1 MAKVEAATGERKSRG
16 GKAATTA
23 VAKRYF
29 AAIGARD
36 LDGMT
41 ECWRPGATDR
51 LIGQADLVAPDD
63 VREWFGELFAAIP
76 DFSLQVTE
84 MVADS
89 KRCAVQWRATGT
101 FTGPGRFQGLEPTG
115 ARLELEGCDVV
126 QVEGDELVHN
136 DAYMDGMEIA
146 RQLGALP
153 ARGAKAETRMASAVN
168 ARTRM
173 LHRIADPPEEIA
185 DGVWIVRGGFPRKGF
200 NVYFVRDGDG
210 VLMFDAGIRAM
221 TNALAAAGAQLGG
234 ITRIVLGHS
243 HVDHRGAAPGLRG
256 IPVYVHPDEVA
267 DAEGDG
273 GLHYADVSQIRGPAR
288 WLYPRLLNSWDGGP
302 VTVAGTLSE
311 GDEVAGFQVIHL
323 PGHAPGLIALWRE
336 SDRLA
341 LVTDAFYTADPE
353 RFTPGP
359 PRVAHPAFS
368 LDTEQAR
375 QSMRKLAALEPA
387 AAWPG
392 HAEPLTGDV
401 RGQLEHA
408 AATT

>member
-1 MAKVEAATGERKSRG
+1 MAKVEAATGERKSRS
-16 GKAATTA
+16 GKTATTA

-29 AAIGARD
+29 AAVGARD
-36 LDGMT
+36 LDGMMA
-41 ECWRPGATDR
+41 CWRPGSLDR
-51 LIGQADLVAPDD
+51 LIGQADLIAPDGI
-63 VREWFGELFAAIP
+63 REWFGDLFAAIP

-101 FTGPGRFQGLEPTG
+101 FSGPGHFQGFAPTG
-115 ARLELEGCDVV
+115 ARIEIEGCDVV
-126 QVEGDELVHN
+126 QVEDDELVRN
-136 DAYMDGMEIA
+136 DAYVDGMELA

-153 ARGAKAETRMASAVN
+153 AAGSKAETRMASAVN

-173 LHRIADPPEEIA
+173 LGRIADPPEEIA

-200 NVYFVRDGDG
+200 NVYFVRDGEG

-267 DAEGDG
+267 DAEGDAG
-273 GLHYADVSQIRGPAR
+273 VHYADFSQIRAPAR
-288 WLYPRLLNSWDGGP
+288 WLYPTLFKSWDGGP
-302 VTVAGTLSE
+302 VKVAGTLSE
-311 GDEVAGFQVIHL
+311 GDEVAGFRVIHL
-323 PGHAPGLIALWRE
+323 PGHAPGLIGLWRE

-359 PRVAHPAFS
+359 PRVAHPAFN

-401 RGQLEHA
+401 RAQLEHA